1 MMRVVIKD
9 EVNIECIGD
18 GNYVIKLNYSWNQL
32 SNKIRNAGG
41 GNPDE
46 ILKKLLQNGKVTCEL
61 A

>member
-41 GNPDE
+41 E
-46 ILKKLLQNGKVTCEL
+46 S
-61 A
+61 